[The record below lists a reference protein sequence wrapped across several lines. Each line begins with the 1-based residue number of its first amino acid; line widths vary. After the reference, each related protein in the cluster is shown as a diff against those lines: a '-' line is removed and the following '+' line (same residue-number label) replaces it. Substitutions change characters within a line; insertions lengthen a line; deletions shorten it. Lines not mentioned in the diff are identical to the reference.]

1 MREKLGAPQL
11 ILSNRP
17 IAREVAAMI
26 FQKLLKMIQPSKMR
40 LSVRICPACGLSPF
54 VQLGLGEVAVRC
66 LRCTA
71 TPVHLAL
78 IAAVKASLPHLQR
91 WSAYELSSS
100 GPVLAYLR
108 TRFDEVTCSE
118 YFKDIPGGTFINGVR
133 CEDVQKLSFKN
144 ESFDLCTSTE
154 VFEHVP
160 DDMAG
165 FNELF
170 RVLRPRGRLIFTVPL
185 TNAQSTTERAAMVD
199 GKLAHFHAP
208 TYHGDRLTGSGSVLV
223 FRDYGADIC
232 ARLKAVGF
240 TYASIAE
247 PTESYFGYSRKV
259 VVAVK

>member
-1 MREKLGAPQL
+1 ML
-11 ILSNRP
+11 
-17 IAREVAAMI
+17 
-26 FQKLLKMIQPSKMR
+26 FQKLLKLIQPSKMR

-54 VQLGLGEVAVRC
+54 VQLGVGEVAVRC
-66 LRCTA
+66 LRCAA

-78 IAAVKASLPHLQR
+78 IAAVKTSLPHLQR
-91 WSAYELSSS
+91 RSAYELSSG

-118 YFKDIPGGTFINGVR
+118 YLKDISGGTFVNGVR
-133 CEDVQKLSFKN
+133 CEDVQKLSFED

-170 RVLRPRGRLIFTVPL
+170 RVLRPGGRLIFTVPL
-185 TNAQSTTERAAMVD
+185 TDAYPTTERAAMVN
-199 GKLAHFHAP
+199 GKLTHFMAP
-208 TYHGDRLTGSGSVLV
+208 AYHGDRLAGSGSVLV
-223 FRDYGADIC
+223 FRDYGVDIC

-247 PTESYFGYSRKV
+247 PLESYFGYSRGA